1 MSEVGH
7 ERKSVLVTGARG
19 FIGRAVLKLL
29 QREGY
34 EVVAVDNSAPLG
46 TAGDL
51 SSEPEFAVDITDVE
65 RLRSIFQSRAIG
77 GIIHLAAILPT
88 AAQRDPVLATRVNV
102 QGSLNVLEM
111 AREFGVRSVVFGSSL
126 SVYGTCP
133 ADRVVSELDRAA
145 PEDLYGAAKLYV
157 EHTGEVYRELHG
169 MEFVSLRIGRV
180 VGPGA
185 RSATSAW
192 RSQIFELLR
201 VDGPAEIV
209 LPYAEWERVL
219 LVHVDDVARMVVCLL
234 RAGRPAHGVYNA
246 CCEAVRVGE
255 LKEWVERL
263 NGNVRVRLGGAE
275 AAGNPR
281 GVDWSRFAGEF
292 SFRTAAILEQMAEAA
307 GGNAR

>member
-1 MSEVGH
+1 MNEVGH
-7 ERKSVLVTGARG
+7 EQKSVLVTGARG

-88 AAQRDPVLATRVNV
+88 AAQRDPVLATRVNI
-102 QGSLNVLEM
+102 QGSLNVLEL
-111 AREFGVRSVVFGSSL
+111 AREFGVRRVVFGSSL

-157 EHTGEVYRELHG
+157 ERIGEAYRELHG

-192 RSQIFELLR
+192 RSEIFELLR
-201 VDGPAEIV
+201 ADGPAEIV

-219 LVHVDDVARMVVCLL
+219 LAHVDDVAGMLVCLL
-234 RAGRPAHGVYNA
+234 QAARPAHGVYNA
-246 CCEAVRVGE
+246 GCEAVQVGE

-263 NGNVRVRLGGAE
+263 NANVRVKLGGAKVV
-275 AAGNPR
+275 GNPR
-281 GVDWSRFAGEF
+281 AVDWSRFGREF
-292 SFRTAAILEQMAEAA
+292 SFRTVAILEQMAEVA
-307 GGNAR
+307 GGDAR